1 MRFPVNRTL
10 PLAALTLLLCAE
22 LPAAARDR
30 TDPYPANGP
39 QADYPMV
46 LGKPF
51 IVDGITYT
59 PADTLNYDVVGW
71 AATSNIG
78 SGISASHRT
87 LPLPSYVEITA
98 LETGRTILVRL
109 ERRGPMTGDLLT
121 ELSPAA
127 AEQLGIIG
135 QAGAAVRVRRVNPP
149 EPERAALRSGRP
161 APLRMETPPSL
172 RNVLL
177 HRLEQQGAGA
187 QVSRP
192 GPMSTPDRMAAAP
205 AAPAPAQRPRA
216 HPAVVAS
223 PPIPEPDVQ
232 ASGAARGPWFVQ
244 VGAYSTRER
253 ANAVAKALRARV
265 VPGGGLWRVRLT
277 GLASAAEAKAVWA
290 QVQNAGY
297 RDARIQRDD

>member
-51 IVDGITYT
+51 IVDGVTYT

-135 QAGAAVRVRRVNPP
+135 QGVPPCGSAGSIRLSQSAQRC
-149 EPERAALRSGRP
+149 ALVG
-161 APLRMETPPSL
+161 PLRCGWKHRHPCAMSCCVGLSNRGPEHRCRARARCPRLIAWPLRPPRRHRPGAL
-172 RNVLL
+172 GPIRRLLL
-177 HRLEQQGAGA
+177 HRQHL
-187 QVSRP
+187 SPMRRP
-192 GPMSTPDRMAAAP
+192 PLPPVGRGLCRLAPIQRANGRMP
-205 AAPAPAQRPRA
+205 WPRPF
-216 HPAVVAS
+216 
-223 PPIPEPDVQ
+223 
-232 ASGAARGPWFVQ
+232 ARGLFQ
-244 VGAYSTRER
+244 A
-253 ANAVAKALRARV
+253 ADF
-265 VPGGGLWRVRLT
+265 GGSG
-277 GLASAAEAKAVWA
+277 
-290 QVQNAGY
+290 
-297 RDARIQRDD
+297 